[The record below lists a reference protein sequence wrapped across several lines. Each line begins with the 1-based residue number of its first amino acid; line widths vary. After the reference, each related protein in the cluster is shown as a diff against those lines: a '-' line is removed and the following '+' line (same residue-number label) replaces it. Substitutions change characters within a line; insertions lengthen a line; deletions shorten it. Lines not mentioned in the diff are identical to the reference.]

1 MYFISQTSGAHSAK
15 LSFSRRIAVHCVPN
29 CLMNRWKAAAQ
40 AAVADEKSRMVGKRG
55 GLNLPRVIAG
65 DSSSPAAASA
75 SLWMVSR
82 GQIPK
87 ELEEDLRREF
97 SEDELE
103 RINTRI
109 HRTLAPHNKSPSALF
124 VFGPSAVGK
133 SFLSTR
139 RRPSCLAV
147 QRMLSRLMARTF
159 ERSIEGGRR
168 CARMDTRIACCM
180 RRRGRSSK
188 SMQAR
193 QKLKVS

>member
-1 MYFISQTSGAHSAK
+1 
-15 LSFSRRIAVHCVPN
+15 
-29 CLMNRWKAAAQ
+29 MNRWKAAAQ

-133 SFLSTR
+133 SFLSDAKAAELFG
-139 RRPSCLAV
+139 SAENAV
-147 QRMLSRLMARTF
+147 EVDGAHFREEHRGWQAVRAHGYAHSMLHEEAWPLFKKYAGST
-159 ERSIEGGRR
+159 
-168 CARMDTRIACCM
+168 
-180 RRRGRSSK
+180 
-188 SMQAR
+188 
-193 QKLKVS
+193 KLKVS